1 MCPDEALLSAFVDE
15 EVPSPWKERMDI
27 HIAGCE
33 HCSVK
38 IDALR
43 SLRRSLLACDDEAS
57 LNALSQAKLRIA
69 ASIDFGMT
77 KRVSGQGF
85 AGQLGRF
92 WTRRVPMPIP
102 MLAAAAA
109 VLVFLVGMS
118 FSVFSSLTRS
128 SGAMASAS
136 RLISPQPASFEM
148 LTQSLRQYS
157 AQPIMIEMPQESL
170 FSQLGNP
177 IIVSS
182 QDSGIQEVTTTSYG
196 TAAR

>member
-15 EVPSPWKERMDI
+15 EVPSPWKERMEI
-27 HIAGCE
+27 HISACE
-33 HCSVK
+33 RCSAK
-38 IDALR
+38 TAALR
-43 SLRRSLLACDDEAS
+43 SLRRSLLACDDEATMK
-57 LNALSQAKLRIA
+57 ALAEAKLRIA
-69 ASIDFGMT
+69 DSIDFGMP
-77 KRVSGQGF
+77 KRGSGEGI
-85 AGQLGRF
+85 AGRLDRF
-92 WTRRVPMPIP
+92 WTKRVPMPVP

-118 FSVFSSLTRS
+118 FSVFSSLSRS

-177 IIVSS
+177 VIVSS
-182 QDSGIQEVTTTSYG
+182 QDLGIQEVTTTSYG